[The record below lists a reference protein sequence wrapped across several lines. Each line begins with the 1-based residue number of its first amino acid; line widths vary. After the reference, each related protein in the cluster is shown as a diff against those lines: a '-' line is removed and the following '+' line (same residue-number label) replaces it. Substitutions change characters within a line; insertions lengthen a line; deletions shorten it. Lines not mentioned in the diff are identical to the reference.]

1 MTSMER
7 FYQLTCRP
15 ILTEKGSD
23 DMGKRN
29 AYHFRVPTDA
39 GAPRKSFGIV
49 PGPNTSTRPTTSCP
63 STAGVGSVRRPA
75 WVCRSLR
82 HRVQHATRTSS
93 SLRSNLS
100 K

>member
-39 GAPRKSFGIV
+39 GKVEIRQAVEKVFGV
-49 PGPNTSTRPTTSCP
+49 KV
-63 STAGVGSVRRPA
+63 AGVNTINRVGKARRTRFGTGKRKDTKRAIVTLKSGSIDIFTAV
-75 WVCRSLR
+75 
-82 HRVQHATRTSS
+82 
-93 SLRSNLS
+93 N
-100 K
+100 

>member
-39 GAPRKSFGIV
+39 NKIEIRHAIETLFDVKVTRVNTMLRPGKLRRRGASWYRTPSRKIAIIQLQDGDKIE
-49 PGPNTSTRPTTSCP
+49 
-63 STAGVGSVRRPA
+63 
-75 WVCRSLR
+75 L
-82 HRVQHATRTSS
+82 
-93 SLRSNLS
+93 L
-100 K
+100 